1 MGVANLIIIFL
12 ELLYSQ
18 ICHMPK
24 LDPFSR
30 LKTFISERT
39 NCYRLLRVIDFFCF
53 LSVTGGDITAFPDWE
68 EKYGM
73 CFTAD

>member
-1 MGVANLIIIFL
+1 
-12 ELLYSQ
+12 
-18 ICHMPK
+18 MPK
-24 LDPFSR
+24 LDPISR
-30 LKTFISERT
+30 LKTFIYERT